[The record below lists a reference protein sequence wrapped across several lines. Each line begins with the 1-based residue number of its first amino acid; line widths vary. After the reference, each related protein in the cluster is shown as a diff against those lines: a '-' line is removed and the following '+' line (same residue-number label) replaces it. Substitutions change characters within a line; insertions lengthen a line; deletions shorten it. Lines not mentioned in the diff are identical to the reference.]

1 MNPFSYMI
9 LFDLKYPR
17 PTRHILQTSLS
28 VKTSLMFCNFLGFL
42 NISNTATMQN
52 IHPKLENHFHNKML
66 KKNLESISLKSLNK
80 VQAANERVYI
90 VKSEV

>member
-1 MNPFSYMI
+1 
-9 LFDLKYPR
+9 
-17 PTRHILQTSLS
+17 
-28 VKTSLMFCNFLGFL
+28 
-42 NISNTATMQN
+42 MQN
-52 IHPKLENHFHNKML
+52 IDPKLENHFQNNMS

>member
-9 LFDLKYPR
+9 LFDLKYKPR

-28 VKTSLMFCNFLGFL
+28 VKTSLMFCNFL

-52 IHPKLENHFHNKML
+52 LHPKLENHFQNKML